1 MAGVPKNHLR
11 RPENFS
17 PSVDIP
23 GIIKR
28 FASYAGH
35 NASIKVCSICSVRS
49 VMVGDESKE
58 LPLAHKYIQLLKLHD
73 EDPLSGTLRLRTRRI
88 VTVDGEH
95 YRFDPDG
102 FDENTKLVTVCAT
115 CEKALFYASS
125 TKRLPR
131 QSLAFYDPGV
141 IPARLPKLSLIEIL
155 AISKNLVYT
164 AIFHMRAIGGVQ
176 QIGLKGHSYVL
187 PIDTVESVATLVSS
201 LPREDLTK
209 HIMVGFMGTR
219 SVYKVVKEMAKRL
232 RPLSLDPK
240 HVFMWLHFLK
250 QVENPYYVNINIPD
264 TEEKRGIA
272 GRKLLGDVAEV
283 YDAGDVCG
291 SATVLQLAKAQRSE
305 LEDSKS
311 GVDDEQVCDDV
322 RMDTV
327 LISQVHTVRNPIE
340 LAFESLHTAL
350 QSQNE
355 GTDEKNFDVDECHG
369 SKSNAPAEA
378 AVKAKHLIRVR
389 SELLCDYGKNPELI
403 SGAFPC
409 LFPLG
414 LTAEDAGGTGLLSKV
429 HLRTLLLSNDRRF
442 AENKTFLL

>member
-1 MAGVPKNHLR
+1 
-11 RPENFS
+11 
-17 PSVDIP
+17 
-23 GIIKR
+23 
-28 FASYAGH
+28 
-35 NASIKVCSICSVRS
+35 
-49 VMVGDESKE
+49 MVGDESKE
-58 LPLAHKYIQLLKLHD
+58 LPLEHKYIQLVKLHD
-73 EDPLSGTLRLRTRRI
+73 ENPLTDTPRLRTRRI

-95 YRFDPDG
+95 YRLDPDG
-102 FDENTKLVTVCAT
+102 FDENTKMVTVCAT

-131 QSLAFYDPGV
+131 QSLAFYDPGI

-164 AIFHMRAIGGVQ
+164 AVFHMRAIGGVQ
-176 QIGLKGHSYVL
+176 QIGIKGHSYVL
-187 PIDTVESVATLVSS
+187 PIDTVESVATLVGS

-209 HIMVGFMGTR
+209 HILVGFMGTR

-232 RPLSLDPK
+232 RPLSLNPK

-272 GRKLLGDVAEV
+272 ARKLLVDVAEV

-350 QSQNE
+350 QSQSE
-355 GTDEKNFDVDECHG
+355 GTDEKTFAADECHG
-369 SKSNAPAEA
+369 SRSNAAEA
-378 AVKAKHLIRVR
+378 ANRAKHLIRVR
-389 SELLCDYGKNPELI
+389 SELLCDYGQNPELI

-429 HLRTLLLSNDRRF
+429 QLRTLLLNNDRRF
-442 AENKTFLL
+442 AEDRTFLL